1 MSVVANGSYF
11 VEPTNNF
18 KKKYKT
24 MEYEYGQGERYE
36 NETYTKI
43 QTTLDKY
50 KQYL

>member
-1 MSVVANGSYF
+1 
-11 VEPTNNF
+11 
-18 KKKYKT
+18 